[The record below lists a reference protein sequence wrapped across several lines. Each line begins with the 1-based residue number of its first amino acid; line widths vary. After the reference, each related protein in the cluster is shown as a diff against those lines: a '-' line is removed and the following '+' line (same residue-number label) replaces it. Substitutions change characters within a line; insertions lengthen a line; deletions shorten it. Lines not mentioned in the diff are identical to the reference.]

1 MLPGCYNRNVGNK
14 AMQAVLGATKVLQ
27 EVLQLENKA
36 VAAEP
41 AVALE
46 ALPPA
51 TFDCIGLHHKEEQRG
66 EIPKKRIFINYREEQ
81 GGE

>member
-1 MLPGCYNRNVGNK
+1 MENK
-14 AMQAVLGATKVLQ
+14 TMQAV
-27 EVLQLENKA
+27 A
-36 VAAEP
+36 VEP

-51 TFDCIGLHHKEEQRG
+51 TFDCIGLHHKEEQG
-66 EIPKKRIFINYREEQ
+66 EEIPKKRIFINYREEQ